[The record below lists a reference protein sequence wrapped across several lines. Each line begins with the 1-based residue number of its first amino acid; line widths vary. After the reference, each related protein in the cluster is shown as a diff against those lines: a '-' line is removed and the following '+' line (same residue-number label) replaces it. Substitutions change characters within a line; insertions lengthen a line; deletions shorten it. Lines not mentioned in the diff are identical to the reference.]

1 MAVDHIAIYV
11 KIGIDC
17 AEGETKVPE
26 SEHISIANRIYA
38 QLREQTTSDDYD
50 GCIAGTLTNPD
61 LMVEAVTTQRTQL
74 GDLALSRLANELDRC
89 ILTNAQALMSRIPHT
104 ILTAYLNGELT

>member
-26 SEHISIANRIYA
+26 SEHIAIANRIYA

-50 GCIAGTLTNPD
+50 GCLAGSLTNPD
-61 LMVEAVTTQRTQL
+61 LVVEAVTTHHTQL
-74 GDLALSRLANELDRC
+74 GDLALNQLAKELDRG
-89 ILTNAQALMSRIPHT
+89 ILINAQVLMSRIPHT

>member
-1 MAVDHIAIYV
+1 MAIDHIAIYV

-26 SEHISIANRIYA
+26 SEHIAIANRIYA

-50 GCIAGTLTNPD
+50 GCVAGTLLNPD
-61 LMVEAVTTQRTQL
+61 LMVECVPTERTQL
-74 GDLALSRLANELDRC
+74 GDLALSRLANELDRG
-89 ILTNAQALMSRIPHT
+89 ILQNAQALLSRIPRT
-104 ILTAYLNGELT
+104 LLTAYLGGELN